1 MRYNKPITSING
13 EVVFLQTDCIIVGGG
28 AAGLTAAAALGE
40 RGLRVAVIERLD
52 RVGKK
57 LLSTGNG
64 RCNLSNTDMRP
75 ALYGPAEAF
84 VADVFAV
91 TPPKDVLGF
100 LDRLGLMT
108 ATEDG
113 RIYPR
118 SMQAAAV
125 LDVLR
130 MACDRPNVSLMTGQR
145 AVGIAPSRRGGWSVQ
160 LESGEGLF
168 APALLCAMG
177 GSAAPSMGTDGSGV
191 QLMTGLGHSAT
202 PCVPALVQLRSDHP
216 ALRAL
221 KGIRVQATLTLL
233 VDCASAA
240 QETGE
245 LLFCDYGLSG
255 VCVFQLSRIA
265 ARALAQNRRVLV
277 SVNLLPEVASLHAW
291 LRARIDARPTLPAAS
306 LLTGVFHRLLAQALL
321 REAHVAP
328 DRPVASL
335 SSHETDALCRA
346 IGALTFP
353 ITSTQG
359 FAQAQVTSGGIRLC
373 EIDPRTMG
381 SRFFDG
387 LYLAGEVLDVD
398 GPCGGYNLHFAFAS
412 ALTAAR
418 AIGALLGA

>member
-1 MRYNKPITSING
+1 M
-13 EVVFLQTDCIIVGGG
+13 QTDCIILGGG

-40 RGLRVAVIERLD
+40 SGLRVTVIERLD

-64 RCNLSNTDMRP
+64 RCNLSNADMRP

-84 VADVFAV
+84 VADVYAA
-91 TPPKDVLGF
+91 TPPPDVLRF
-100 LDRLGLMT
+100 FSHLGLMT
-108 ATEDG
+108 AAEDG

-130 MACDRPNVSLMTGQR
+130 MACDRPNVQLMTGQR
-145 AVGIAPSRRGGWSVQ
+145 AVSAAPSRRGGWSVQ

-168 APALLCAMG
+168 APVLLCAMG

-191 QLMTGLGHSAT
+191 QLMTALGHSAT

-221 KGIRVQATLTLL
+221 KGIRVQAALTLRI
-233 VDCASAA
+233 DGAPDA

-255 VCVFQLSRIA
+255 VCVFQLSRVA
-265 ARALAQNRRVLV
+265 SRALAQGRRVAV
-277 SVNLLPEVASLHAW
+277 SVNLLPEMDDLPAW
-291 LRARIDARPTLPAAS
+291 LHERIAARPALPAAS
-306 LLTGVFHRLLAQALL
+306 LFTGVFHRLLAQALL
-321 REAHVAP
+321 REAHIAP
-328 DRPVASL
+328 DMRVAAL
-335 SSHETDALCRA
+335 NDCETGALCRA
-346 IGALTFP
+346 VGALTFA
-353 ITSTQG
+353 ITGTQG
-359 FAQAQVTSGGIRLC
+359 FAQAQVTSGGIRRD
-373 EIDPRTMG
+373 EIGPRTMA
-381 SRFFDG
+381 SRLFDG
-387 LYLAGEVLDVD
+387 LYLAGEVIDVD
-398 GPCGGYNLHFAFAS
+398 GPCGGYNLHFAFAG

-418 AIGALLGA
+418 AIRTQLNA

>member
-1 MRYNKPITSING
+1 MN
-13 EVVFLQTDCIIVGGG
+13 TDCIILGGG

-40 RGLRVAVIERLD
+40 SGLRVTVVERLD

-64 RCNLSNTDMRP
+64 RCNLSNTDMRA
-75 ALYGPAEAF
+75 ALYSPAEAF

-91 TPPKDVLGF
+91 TPPQDVLGF
-100 LDRLGLMT
+100 FGRLGLMT

-118 SMQAAAV
+118 SMQAAAM

-130 MACDRPNVSLMTGQR
+130 MACDRPGVQLMTGQCAIR
-145 AVGIAPSRRGGWSVQ
+145 IARSRRGGWSVQ

-177 GSAAPSMGTDGSGV
+177 GSAAPALGTDGSGV
-191 QLMTGLGHSAT
+191 QLMTALGHSAT
-202 PCVPALVQLRSDHP
+202 PCVPALVQLRSDHS

-221 KGIRVQATLTLL
+221 KGIRVQAALTLRI
-233 VDCASAA
+233 DGANAA

-255 VCVFQLSRIA
+255 VCVFQLSRLA
-265 ARALAQNRRVLV
+265 SRALAQGRRVEV
-277 SVNLLPEVASLHAW
+277 WVNLLPEIDDLPAW
-291 LRARIDARPTLPAAS
+291 LRARIEARPALPASS
-306 LLTGVFHRLLAQALL
+306 LLTGVFNRLLAQALL
-321 REAHVAP
+321 REAGIVPAT
-328 DRPVASL
+328 PVAEIGDREAS
-335 SSHETDALCRA
+335 ALCRA
-346 IGALTFP
+346 IGALTFS
-353 ITSTQG
+353 ISGTQG
-359 FAQAQVTSGGIRLC
+359 FAQAQVTSGGIRLD
-373 EIDPRTMG
+373 EIDPQTMG
-381 SRFFDG
+381 SRLFDG
-387 LYLAGEVLDVD
+387 LYLAGEIVDVD

-418 AIGALLGA
+418 AIRTQLGA

>member
-1 MRYNKPITSING
+1 M
-13 EVVFLQTDCIIVGGG
+13 QTDCIILGGG

-40 RGLRVAVIERLD
+40 SGLRVTVIERLD

-57 LLSTGNG
+57 LISTGNG
-64 RCNLSNTDMRP
+64 RCNLSNADMRP

-84 VADVFAV
+84 VADVYAA
-91 TPPKDVLGF
+91 TPPADVLRF
-100 LDRLGLMT
+100 FSRLGLMT
-108 ATEDG
+108 AAEDG

-130 MACDRPNVSLMTGQR
+130 MACDRPNVQLMTGQR
-145 AVGIAPSRRGGWSVQ
+145 AVSAAPSRRGGWSVQ

-191 QLMTGLGHSAT
+191 QLMTALGHSAT

-221 KGIRVQATLTLL
+221 KGIRVQATLTLRI
-233 VDCASAA
+233 DGAPAA

-255 VCVFQLSRIA
+255 VCVFQLSRVA
-265 ARALAQNRRVLV
+265 SRALAQKRRIAV
-277 SVNLLPEVASLHAW
+277 SVNLLPEMDDLPAW
-291 LRARIDARPTLPAAS
+291 LHERIAARPVLPAAS
-306 LLTGVFHRLLAQALL
+306 LFTGVFHRLLAQALL
-321 REAHVAP
+321 REAHIAP
-328 DRPVASL
+328 DTPVAAL
-335 SSHETDALCRA
+335 KGHETDALCRA
-346 IGALTFP
+346 VGALTFA
-353 ITSTQG
+353 ITGTQG
-359 FAQAQVTSGGIRLC
+359 FAQAQVTSGGIRRDEL
-373 EIDPRTMG
+373 DPRTMA
-381 SRFFDG
+381 SRLFDG
-387 LYLAGEVLDVD
+387 LYLAGEVIDVD

-412 ALTAAR
+412 ALTAAH
-418 AIGALLGA
+418 AIRTQLNA

>member
-1 MRYNKPITSING
+1 M
-13 EVVFLQTDCIIVGGG
+13 QTDCIILGGG

-40 RGLRVAVIERLD
+40 SGLRVTVIERLD

-64 RCNLSNTDMRP
+64 RCNLSNADMRP

-84 VADVFAV
+84 VADVYAA
-91 TPPKDVLGF
+91 TPPPDVLRF
-100 LDRLGLMT
+100 FSHLGLMT
-108 ATEDG
+108 AAEDG

-130 MACDRPNVSLMTGQR
+130 MACDRPNVQLMTGQR
-145 AVGIAPSRRGGWSVQ
+145 AVSAAPSRRGGWSVQ

-168 APALLCAMG
+168 APVLLCAMG

-191 QLMTGLGHSAT
+191 QLMTALGHSAT

-221 KGIRVQATLTLL
+221 KGIRVQATLTLRI
-233 VDCASAA
+233 DGAPTA

-255 VCVFQLSRIA
+255 VCVFQLSRVA
-265 ARALAQNRRVLV
+265 SCALAQGRRVAV
-277 SVNLLPEVASLHAW
+277 SVNLLPEMDDLPAW
-291 LRARIDARPTLPAAS
+291 LHERIAARPALPAAS
-306 LLTGVFHRLLAQALL
+306 LFTGVFHRLLAQALL
-321 REAHVAP
+321 REAHIAP
-328 DRPVASL
+328 DMRVAAL
-335 SSHETDALCRA
+335 NDCETGALCRA
-346 IGALTFP
+346 VGALTFA
-353 ITSTQG
+353 ITGTQG
-359 FAQAQVTSGGIRLC
+359 FAQAQVTSGGIRRD
-373 EIDPRTMG
+373 EIGPRTMA
-381 SRFFDG
+381 SRLFDG
-387 LYLAGEVLDVD
+387 LYLAGEVVDVD

-418 AIGALLGA
+418 AIRTQLGA

>member
-1 MRYNKPITSING
+1 MNS
-13 EVVFLQTDCIIVGGG
+13 DCIILGGG

-40 RGLRVAVIERLD
+40 SGLRVTVVERLD

-64 RCNLSNTDMRP
+64 RCNISNEDMRP
-75 ALYGPAEAF
+75 ALYGDSAAF
-84 VADVFAV
+84 VAQVYAKTTPEDVR
-91 TPPKDVLGF
+91 GF
-100 LDRLGLMT
+100 LSRLGLMT
-108 ATEDG
+108 AAEDG

-130 MACDRPNVSLMTGQR
+130 MACERENVHLITGQR
-145 AVGIAPSRRGGWSVQ
+145 AVSIARSRRGGWSVQ

-177 GSAAPSMGTDGSGV
+177 GSAAPAMGTDGDGV
-191 QLMTGLGHSAT
+191 RLMTALGHSAT

-221 KGIRVQATLTLL
+221 KGIRVQAALTLGI
-233 VDCASAA
+233 DGAPAA

-255 VCVFQLSRIA
+255 VCVFQLSRLA
-265 ARALAQNRRVLV
+265 SRALAQGRRVEV
-277 SVNLLPEVASLHAW
+277 SVNMLPEIDDLSAW
-291 LRARIDARPTLPAAS
+291 LRARIEARPALPASS

-321 REAHVAP
+321 REAGIVP
-328 DRPVASL
+328 TTPVA
-335 SSHETDALCRA
+335 EIGDREAGALCRA
-346 IGALTFP
+346 IGALTFS
-353 ITSTQG
+353 ISGTQG
-359 FAQAQVTSGGIRLC
+359 FAQAQVTSGGIRLD
-373 EIDPRTMG
+373 EIDPQTMG
-381 SRFFDG
+381 SRLFDG
-387 LYLAGEVLDVD
+387 LYLAGEIVDVD

-418 AIGALLGA
+418 AIRAQLGV